1 MMTTNTIDKSI
12 ERRNPKD
19 WSKAVENT
27 EVHKEF
33 FELQGLKFQK
43 EKIEAAYR
51 EIFHKVDP
59 YLIHD
64 VLLRMQENP
73 KYKDTGPMYTVEVF
87 TAKGTDSQMCKD
99 HIWATIGKVPG
110 VYDKGTHYV
119 THMRLTPEILKKLN
133 DFDFVLQVM
142 AEYAGSDASIGP
154 VHDIGDYIKRRR
166 VDDRNK
172 NIS

>member
-1 MMTTNTIDKSI
+1 MTTNIDKSI
-12 ERRNPKD
+12 EGRNPKD
-19 WSKAVENT
+19 LSKTVENT

-33 FELQGLKFQK
+33 FKLEGLKFQK

-51 EIFHKVDP
+51 EIFPKVDP

-87 TAKGTDSQMCKD
+87 AAKGTDSQMCKD
-99 HIWATIGKVPG
+99 HIWTTTGKVPG

-133 DFDFVLQVM
+133 DFDFVLEVM

-154 VHDIGDYIKRRR
+154 IHDVGDYIKRRR
-166 VDDRNK
+166 IDDRNK